1 MKAKIEKVENY
12 IKECRSK
19 LIGEKNI
26 NNLSLNFNLELIN
39 EQVEQQNLCNIKKLN
54 NDLNVLIQKLSLIDD
69 KIKLYDDLLV
79 QIEDIYGKINNYN
92 SIMRISQEAY
102 DIYKHIENIS
112 DNGILISETNKDI
125 FSDLKLS
132 KYLIK
137 KNIKLLQEYDFIR
150 VIKYNYLTIYVLNK

>member
-1 MKAKIEKVENY
+1 M
-12 IKECRSK
+12 
-19 LIGEKNI
+19 
-26 NNLSLNFNLELIN
+26 
-39 EQVEQQNLCNIKKLN
+39 
-54 NDLNVLIQKLSLIDD
+54 
-69 KIKLYDDLLV
+69 

>member
-19 LIGEKNI
+19 LIGTKNI
-26 NNLSLNFNLELIN
+26 NNLSLNFNLKLIN
-39 EQVEQQNLCNIKKLN
+39 EQVEQQSLCNIKKLN

-69 KIKLYDDLLV
+69 KIKLYDYLLV

-150 VIKYNYLTIYVLNK
+150 VTKYNYLTIYVLNK

>member
-19 LIGEKNI
+19 LIGAKNI

-39 EQVEQQNLCNIKKLN
+39 KQVKQQNLCNIKKLN
-54 NDLNVLIQKLSLIDD
+54 NDLNVIIQKLSLIDD

-79 QIEDIYGKINNYN
+79 QIEDIYGKINNYS

-102 DIYKHIENIS
+102 
-112 DNGILISETNKDI
+112 DI

>member
-39 EQVEQQNLCNIKKLN
+39 EQVKQQNLCNIKKLN

-102 DIYKHIENIS
+102 DIYKHIE
-112 DNGILISETNKDI
+112 
-125 FSDLKLS
+125 
-132 KYLIK
+132 KYI
-137 KNIKLLQEYDFIR
+137 
-150 VIKYNYLTIYVLNK
+150 